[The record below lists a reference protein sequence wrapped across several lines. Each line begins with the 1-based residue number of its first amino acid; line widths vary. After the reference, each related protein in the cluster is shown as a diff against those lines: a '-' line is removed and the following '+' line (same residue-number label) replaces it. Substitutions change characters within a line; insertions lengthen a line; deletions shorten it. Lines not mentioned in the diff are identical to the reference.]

1 MGLAC
6 PVKPWFLSR
15 RDLIQAADSRLGH
28 NRLAIAAGSTAT
40 EGNLTM
46 SKSSPEKRETEA
58 KVENGGSGAWGSR
71 LWHAVKFVASGTLL
85 SCVLICL
92 VGIVLV
98 RRGAASGDFA
108 QANVL
113 TFLLAAAAIFA
124 LVVWILSRR
133 RWPLMKRL
141 RAVAVIVLLVCVP
154 ILTLRIEGY
163 SGRLVPIVRWRW
175 SAKSEPLTERP
186 ALAGDVTAVDMLTV
200 TADDVPQFLGPERT
214 PDLPHIQLERDWDLH
229 PPQRLWRRP
238 IGAGWSGFSV
248 VNGYAVTMEQRG
260 PQEMVTC
267 YDVRDGQIMW
277 ATGHEARHETVMG
290 GVGPRGTPMID
301 EGFVYALGATG
312 VLQCLDGATGR
323 VVWSEDILRR
333 WGITPA
339 EDQKSVGWGRA
350 GSPLVV
356 GNLVM
361 VPFGGPPSGPFHSLA
376 AYDKSTGEPLWQ
388 GGDRQVSFASP
399 TLTTLCG
406 IEQVVIVNED
416 CVSGHRWEDGSTLW
430 TYPWDGS
437 STQNASCSQAVTLP
451 GDRVLLSKGYGGGAE
466 LIQLVPAD
474 NGLLRGQR
482 LWAERRVL
490 KTKFTNVVVRDGF
503 AFGLSDGI
511 LECVDLETGTR
522 QWKERRGD
530 FGHGQIL
537 GAGDVMLVQ
546 AEDGEIVMVDMNPR
560 ELVVLGRL
568 PALSERTWNTLCLYG
583 DLLLARNAS
592 EAVCYRLARR
602 GVESTSE

>member
-1 MGLAC
+1 
-6 PVKPWFLSR
+6 
-15 RDLIQAADSRLGH
+15 
-28 NRLAIAAGSTAT
+28 
-40 EGNLTM
+40 
-46 SKSSPEKRETEA
+46 
-58 KVENGGSGAWGSR
+58 
-71 LWHAVKFVASGTLL
+71 VKFVASWALL
-85 SCVLICL
+85 LCVVASLA
-92 VGIVLV
+92 GIVVV

-113 TFLLAAAAIFA
+113 TFLLAVAAVLA
-124 LVVWILSRR
+124 LVAWVLSRSRWALMR
-133 RWPLMKRL
+133 RLL
-141 RAVAVIVLLVCVP
+141 AVGVIVLIVCTP
-154 ILTLRIEGY
+154 LLTLRFEGY

-175 SAKSEPLTERP
+175 STRAEPLTQVP
-186 ALAGDVTAVDMLTV
+186 AVAGDVTAADITTT
-200 TADDVPQFLGPERT
+200 TADDVPQFLGPERV
-214 PDLPHIQLERDWDLH
+214 PDLPHIQLARDWDLH
-229 PPQRLWRRP
+229 PPQQLWRRP

-267 YDVRDGQIMW
+267 YDTRNGQIMW
-277 ATGHEARHETVMG
+277 ATGHDARHETVMG

-301 EGFVYALGATG
+301 EGHVYALGATG
-312 VLQCLDGATGR
+312 VLQCLEGATGTL
-323 VVWSEDILRR
+323 VWSEDILRR

-356 GNLVM
+356 GKLVI
-361 VPFGGPPSGPFHSLA
+361 VPFGGPPGGPFHSLA
-376 AYDKSTGEPLWQ
+376 AYDKRNGELLWQ
-388 GGDRQVSFASP
+388 GGDRQVSYASP
-399 TLTTLCG
+399 TWTTLCG

-430 TYPWDGS
+430 TYPWEGR
-437 STQNASCSQAVTLP
+437 STQNASCSQAVPLP

-466 LIQLVPAD
+466 LIHLVRAD
-474 NGLLRGQR
+474 DGLLSGQR

-490 KTKFTNVVVRDGF
+490 KTKFTNVVVRDSF
-503 AFGLSDGI
+503 AYGLSDGI
-511 LECVDLETGTR
+511 LECVELESGTR
-522 QWKERRGD
+522 QWKDRRGD

-537 GAGDVMLVQ
+537 GAGDVILVQ
-546 AEDGEIVMVDMNPR
+546 AEDGEIVMVDMNPH

-568 PALSERTWNTLCLYG
+568 AALSERTWNTLCLSG

-602 GVESTSE
+602 GAESTAK